1 MPPKSSGLISIHFS
15 RAVQLGGRCIAA
27 PVSLAKRDFSR
38 IWNLHAINS
47 GYRKLWAWFRTT
59 TSWPCFPNAMAA
71 ERPAMPAP
79 TMITF
84 NGDDRLPEAIVFE
97 CSFLLYFLHM
107 VLYDNILL
115 LGASTLDFS
124 SKIVYSV
131 HPCLSVECRVY
142 QPLEKVKTAWADEQK
157 YLPV

>member
-1 MPPKSSGLISIHFS
+1 
-15 RAVQLGGRCIAA
+15 
-27 PVSLAKRDFSR
+27 
-38 IWNLHAINS
+38 
-47 GYRKLWAWFRTT
+47 
-59 TSWPCFPNAMAA
+59 MAA

-79 TMITF
+79 TMTTF
-84 NGDDRLPEAIVFE
+84 KGDDRLPEAIVFE

-131 HPCLSVECRVY
+131 HPCLSVDKNQVQGI
-142 QPLEKVKTAWADEQK
+142 QPLEKVKTA
-157 YLPV
+157 